1 MGLYKRKDSQFY
13 WMTFKING
21 KKVNESTKTKN
32 KKLAEKIHAKRL
44 TEIEEGRWFPNEAK
58 RRTFE
63 ELKDRYMKEHSS
75 VHKSQSSCDRD
86 VCSFKRLSEF
96 FEGMVL
102 ADITPSRISEY
113 KSMRQCKGVKVATV
127 SKELELLR
135 NALNLAVREW
145 EWLERNP
152 FERVRIEKPNNRI
165 ERWISP
171 EEEKRLLDASPVWL
185 REIIVFALNTGMRQG
200 EILSLKWP
208 HVDLSRCTITL
219 LKTKNKEK
227 RTIPINQ
234 TVLELL
240 RAKGRVRHI
249 SGDVFTSQAGTMI
262 LARNLLRAFYLA
274 RKKAGLEDV
283 RFHDLRHT
291 FATRLV
297 QAGINI
303 YVVKELLG
311 HKTLAMTMR
320 YAHHYPE
327 SLRHGVEVLDR
338 AGYVLVTA
346 EGKESKKGSEEAPN
360 PLIFMVGDT
369 GFEPV
374 TSAV

>member
-1 MGLYKRKDSQFY
+1 
-13 WMTFKING
+13 MT
-21 KKVNESTKTKN
+21 
-32 KKLAEKIHAKRL
+32 
-44 TEIEEGRWFPNEAK
+44 
-58 RRTFE
+58 
-63 ELKDRYMKEHSS
+63 
-75 VHKSQSSCDRD
+75 
-86 VCSFKRLSEF
+86 LSE
-96 FEGMVL
+96 
-102 ADITPSRISEY
+102 ITPARISEY
-113 KSMRQCKGVKVATV
+113 KSLRRSMGAKIATV

-135 NALNLAVREW
+135 NAMNLAVREW
-145 EWLERNP
+145 EWLERSP
-152 FERVRIEKPNNRI
+152 FGRIKIEKPNNRV
-165 ERWISP
+165 ERWLTP
-171 EEEKRLLDASPVWL
+171 EEEQGLLSASPKWL
-185 REIIVFALNTGMRQG
+185 REIVVFALNTGMRQG

-208 HVDLSRCTITL
+208 QIDLDRRLVTL
-219 LKTKNKEK
+219 LRTKNKEK
-227 RTIPINQ
+227 RTVPLNQ

-240 RAKGRVRHI
+240 RAKGKVRPI
-249 SGDVFTSQAGTMI
+249 SGYVFASQTDTK
-262 LARNLLRAFYLA
+262 LNARNLLRAFYLA
-274 RKKAGLEDV
+274 RKKARLEDV

-338 AGYVLVTA
+338 SGYVLVTVD
-346 EGKESKKGSEEAPN
+346 GKDSKKGSEKAPN
-360 PLIFMVGDT
+360 PLISMVGDT